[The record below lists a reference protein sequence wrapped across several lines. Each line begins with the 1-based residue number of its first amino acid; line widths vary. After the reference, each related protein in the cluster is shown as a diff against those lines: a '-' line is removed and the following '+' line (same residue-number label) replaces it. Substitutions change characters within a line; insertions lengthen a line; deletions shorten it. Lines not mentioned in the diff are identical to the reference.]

1 VKFIIL
7 NEKGDETLVV
17 SPDRVTAE
25 FQKQKEKG
33 RYAVNPKTG
42 EEYKTVEEIPDT
54 VDELMF
60 GKLEHRGEHG
70 DS

>member
-1 VKFIIL
+1 MKFIIL
-7 NEKGDETLVV
+7 NKKGDETLVV
-17 SPDRVTAE
+17 APKRVTTE

-42 EEYKTVEEIPDT
+42 EEYETSKEIPDT
-54 VDELMF
+54 VDELIF

-70 DS
+70 N

>member
-1 VKFIIL
+1 MKFIIL

-17 SPDRVTAE
+17 APSRVATE

-42 EEYKTVEEIPDT
+42 EDYKTVEEIPDT
-54 VDELMF
+54 VEELLF

-70 DS
+70 N

>member
-7 NEKGDETLVV
+7 NEKGDETLVIT
-17 SPDRVTAE
+17 PERVKHE
-25 FQKQKEKG
+25 FQAQKEKG

-42 EEYKTVEEIPDT
+42 EEYKKVEEVPDT
-54 VDELMF
+54 VDELLF

-70 DS
+70 N